1 MRSFLLALALACGA
15 SAQPGFSPLGSDP
28 SSDVGRIA
36 DLVQQV
42 RKSVGDL
49 PPDIRRLA
57 VYQIKTEPREIRVGI
72 TRYIQSQ
79 IEDVFSRE
87 AHRSVV
93 NSPELRTMRIKS
105 TDTSFSISNSV
116 PSLEDLAQLALKLDV
131 DAFVEGACTRTTD
144 DDLLLTL
151 RLFRSRTGEVV
162 WSGNFVSGPNRR
174 DASFQDLDIAASMP
188 FLVLPVD
195 AYSDDGALFA
205 DKSLVSTFAAQ
216 IAVTEAMTADR
227 KLSLSLQ
234 VGYTHLTMIGLPDGV
249 SAPGIDMVHIGA
261 EALGVF
267 FRKADPRDGYWL
279 GTYLGY
285 QEYIP
290 FLQTQHF
297 GSLRLGY
304 RTKPT
309 RHFSLGLGV
318 VVHAYGDHL
327 VDMPAVGKKTFDLSR
342 VGYEISFLHYTF

>member
-1 MRSFLLALALACGA
+1 MRSVLLALALACGA

-36 DLVQQV
+36 DLVDQV
-42 RKSVGDL
+42 RKSVGEL

-72 TRYIQSQ
+72 TRYIPSQ
-79 IEDVFSRE
+79 VEDVFARE

-116 PSLEDLAQLALKLDV
+116 PTLEDLAQLALKLDV

-174 DASFQDLDIAASMP
+174 DATFQDLDIAASMP
-188 FLVLPVD
+188 FLVFPAD
-195 AYSDDGALFA
+195 AFSDGSATYA
-205 DKSLVSTFAAQ
+205 DKNFVSTFAAQ
-216 IAVTEAMTADR
+216 IAVSEAMTFALIAVARLSVR
-227 KLSLSLQ
+227 KS
-234 VGYTHLTMIGLPDGV
+234 P
-249 SAPGIDMVHIGA
+249 
-261 EALGVF
+261 
-267 FRKADPRDGYWL
+267 
-279 GTYLGY
+279 
-285 QEYIP
+285 
-290 FLQTQHF
+290 
-297 GSLRLGY
+297 LR
-304 RTKPT
+304 P
-309 RHFSLGLGV
+309 
-318 VVHAYGDHL
+318 
-327 VDMPAVGKKTFDLSR
+327 SR
-342 VGYEISFLHYTF
+342 